1 MRRREGAKAKK
12 EQKQQCEKCKKKE
25 RLRARTR
32 QRRRDLGTPAAKVET
47 EKKSSAGAN
56 VTWSTGGKHEA
67 RRPESGPPPCCIR
80 PALCFYPA
88 VAPSSLPLVKEQLHL
103 YSPKITF
110 DL

>member
-67 RRPESGPPPCCIR
+67 RGPN
-80 PALCFYPA
+80 PALH
-88 VAPSSLPLVKEQLHL
+88 LVVSGRHFVSTQRQH
-103 YSPKITF
+103 
-110 DL
+110 